1 VKKTPQTSS
10 APMTLAS
17 TAAAAPAAVSA
28 AIRNRAD
35 IESTIRA
42 TVASC
47 VAASMDAQADAV
59 SGLAASQAELS
70 GELVALIHDMN
81 RVSDV
86 VEGLSLDP
94 ATSRRMVDAR
104 DSLQRTRTRLVTVR
118 GRLGRLRGFEES
130 QRLRVA
136 APSSTEMKAMQTS
149 LRSQRHQAPQ
159 SYVPCSELP

>member
-1 VKKTPQTSS
+1 LVKKTPQTSS

-104 DSLQRTRTRLVTVR
+104 DSLQRTRTRL
-118 GRLGRLRGFEES
+118 GRLRGFEES